1 PKRRCRKIMRQPG
14 WCRNSIKAPWRR
26 FHANRAPQRQIIENL
41 GQAGAVPGRP
51 ISQTG
56 FLPKFRGSRMCDF
69 TFVLIAI

>member
-1 PKRRCRKIMRQPG
+1 M
-14 WCRNSIKAPWRR
+14 
-26 FHANRAPQRQIIENL
+26 PQRQIIENL